1 MNNMRFGV
9 IGNDQML
16 LSCLQHLLE
25 RDGAE
30 ICFVLYDTERLNPM
44 NPIDRFCSDHHL
56 PAKGIRKLHTPE
68 TVEMI
73 RASRPDCILSIN
85 NFWVIRQEILD
96 IPSFVTV
103 NFHNAVPGNYHGL
116 NIPSW
121 VIMNGEK
128 SHGAMWHLVE
138 QGIDTGDVLKFE
150 TFPVTERDTAASLMV
165 KCIRIGIGMFP
176 EVVDQLFSR
185 NLTRLKQPSG
195 ASYYGKKDY
204 PENGGYINFNLPSD
218 RIDRL
223 VRGLN
228 YMPFANPYLYAKIR
242 WKDREVIVNAVETG
256 IAEPSVLPGTILSV
270 SEDEVAVQC
279 ADGQIIIVDAMDEN
293 MEECIGYDLAQRLG
307 VQTGDCIN

>member
-1 MNNMRFGV
+1 MRFGV

-16 LSCLQHLLE
+16 LSCLQYLQQRE
-25 RDGAE
+25 GAE

-44 NPIDRFCSDHHL
+44 NPIDSFCASNNL
-56 PAKGIRKLHTPE
+56 PAFGIRKLHTPE

-73 RASRPDCILSIN
+73 RASQPDCILSIN

-96 IPSFVTV
+96 IPSFATV
-103 NFHNAVPGNYHGL
+103 NFHNAVPGCYHGL

-128 SHGAMWHLVE
+128 SHGSMWHLVE

-150 TFPVTERDTAASLMV
+150 TFPVTDRDTAASLMV
-165 KCIRIGIGMFP
+165 KCIRKGIDMFP
-176 EVVDQLFSR
+176 AVIDQLFSKE
-185 NLTRLKQPSG
+185 LTRLPQQPG

-204 PENGGYINFNLPSD
+204 PESRGYINFELSPES
-218 RIDRL
+218 IDRL

-242 WKDREVIVNAVETG
+242 WNNREVIVNAVETG
-256 IAEPSVLPGTILSV
+256 DPEPGVLPGTVLSV
-270 SEDEVAVQC
+270 DVDEISIQC
-279 ADGQIIIVDAMDEN
+279 SDGRITIADAMDEN
-293 MEECIGYDLAQRLG
+293 LEECIGHDLAHRLG
-307 VQTGDCIN
+307 IKPGDRLAG